1 MDLWHNS
8 LRLSKKMYEALIGL
22 FPIVAHPLIII
33 SLFILSLFLLIKSA
47 DVFIDAAEG
56 IGLKIN
62 LPYFII
68 GITIIGMGTSLPELA
83 TSLASIFN
91 STPENNLTEIVSAN
105 VIGSNIANIL
115 LGIGIACII
124 QVVKVDRNMAD
135 NDIPFLFGSTA
146 IAIYFL
152 YDGVLSQWEGFL
164 LIGMFFV
171 FLAFTFL
178 NDHQPSIV
186 DKEAE
191 KIAKKHSY
199 TYFFAFLLLSGAGI
213 ILASNFTIQSLADI
227 APIIGVPNDVASMVL
242 LAVGTSFPEIFVSIV
257 AIQKGKA
264 MLAVGN
270 ILGSN
275 ISNILGI
282 LGISAFIT
290 DISVS
295 EKSISVGLPFMAIAT
310 LFFIFSAMDNRFR
323 LWEGLMTIAIFL
335 AFLGS
340 LFGLF

>member
-1 MDLWHNS
+1 MYDAL
-8 LRLSKKMYEALIGL
+8 LSI
-22 FPIVAHPLIII
+22 FPTVAHPPIVVMI
-33 SLFILSLFLLIKSA
+33 FVFSLFLLIKSA
-47 DVFIDAAEG
+47 DVFIDSAEG

-83 TSLASIFN
+83 TSIASILQ
-91 STPENNLTEIVSAN
+91 STPENDLTEIVSAN

-115 LGIGIACII
+115 LGIGLACLI

-152 YDGVLSQWEGFL
+152 YDGVLSQWEGIL
-164 LIGMFFV
+164 LIWMFFV
-171 FLAFTFL
+171 FLAFSLL
-178 NDHQPSIV
+178 NDRQPSFI
-186 DKEAE
+186 DKEAQ
-191 KIAKKHSY
+191 KNAKKQSF
-199 TYFFAFLLLSGAGI
+199 TLFFSLLIISGIGI
-213 ILASNFTIQSLADI
+213 IFASDFTIQSLSDI
-227 APIIGVPNDVASMVL
+227 APIIGIPNDVASMVL

-264 MLAVGN
+264 MLAIGN

-282 LGISAFIT
+282 LGISAIIT

-295 EKSISVGLPFMAIAT
+295 EKSITVGLPFMAIAT

-340 LFGLF
+340 LFELF

>member
-1 MDLWHNS
+1 LQ
-8 LRLSKKMYEALIGL
+8 
-22 FPIVAHPLIII
+22 
-33 SLFILSLFLLIKSA
+33 
-47 DVFIDAAEG
+47 
-56 IGLKIN
+56 
-62 LPYFII
+62 
-68 GITIIGMGTSLPELA
+68 
-83 TSLASIFN
+83 
-91 STPENNLTEIVSAN
+91 STPENDLTEIVSAN

-115 LGIGIACII
+115 LGIGLACLI

-152 YDGVLSQWEGFL
+152 YDGVLSQWEGIL
-164 LIGMFFV
+164 LIWMFFV
-171 FLAFTFL
+171 FLAFSLL
-178 NDHQPSIV
+178 NDRQPSFI
-186 DKEAE
+186 DKEAQ
-191 KIAKKHSY
+191 KNAKKQSF
-199 TYFFAFLLLSGAGI
+199 TLFFSLLIISGIGI
-213 ILASNFTIQSLADI
+213 IFASDFTIQSLSDI
-227 APIIGVPNDVASMVL
+227 APIIGIPNDVASMVL

-264 MLAVGN
+264 MLAIGN

-282 LGISAFIT
+282 LGISAIIT

-295 EKSISVGLPFMAIAT
+295 EKSITVGLPFMAIAT

-340 LFGLF
+340 LFELF